1 MSTLIQRHRAE
12 LDRMD
17 KESADTADK
26 HKATVARLERQ
37 LEESGER
44 EMAQRRTV
52 SEQEIEI
59 ERLNSQMQGV
69 RAELQRVQEG
79 TLPSDVSCVTLRAS
93 IRFRFTSIRFDSIR
107 FAGPSLGRD
116 KHMHH
121 SGGMN
126 LASTIS
132 DNILWDVRCKH
143 MCCAATARVHHASS
157 PPPSLPCSVLYVSST
172 THPWRFHTDGKWSLG

>member
-17 KESADTADK
+17 KERADTADK

-79 TLPSDVSCVTLRAS
+79 TLLSDVSCATPRAS
-93 IRFRFTSIRFDSIR
+93 SR
-107 FAGPSLGRD
+107 FAGPNLIRRD
-116 KHMHH
+116 AH
-121 SGGMN
+121 
-126 LASTIS
+126 
-132 DNILWDVRCKH
+132 V
-143 MCCAATARVHHASS
+143 
-157 PPPSLPCSVLYVSST
+157 
-172 THPWRFHTDGKWSLG
+172 